1 MLNQTDVLTK
11 GISNANLKF
20 RRSENSISIAIS
32 EEGLSTNTANL
43 PVILKTTRTE
53 IYNILMVVKLECGV
67 SRNTLCVNHLI
78 IDFVSYDFQ
87 INKILASR
95 SKFLSHWST
104 CNCIASIDLLIESL
118 LEEIVNIEKF
128 EFKIFQNEIFTTS
141 PFQQK

>member
-1 MLNQTDVLTK
+1 MWCITK
-11 GISNANLKF
+11 QGKAS
-20 RRSENSISIAIS
+20 SSI
-32 EEGLSTNTANL
+32 NTF
-43 PVILKTTRTE
+43 
-53 IYNILMVVKLECGV
+53 
-67 SRNTLCVNHLI
+67 CVGHLI

-95 SKFLSHWST
+95 SKFLSHWPT
-104 CNCIASIDLLIESL
+104 CNCIASIDSLIESL

>member
-1 MLNQTDVLTK
+1 MWCITK
-11 GISNANLKF
+11 QGKAHS
-20 RRSENSISIAIS
+20 
-32 EEGLSTNTANL
+32 STNT
-43 PVILKTTRTE
+43 
-53 IYNILMVVKLECGV
+53 
-67 SRNTLCVNHLI
+67 LCNGRLI

-95 SKFLSHWST
+95 SKFLSHWPT

-141 PFQQK
+141 PFQQKWISRIWRGKNLFFRQIIILGVSKVFLNQEKWKALYSFSH

>member
-1 MLNQTDVLTK
+1 MWFITK
-11 GISNANLKF
+11 QGKAHS
-20 RRSENSISIAIS
+20 SI
-32 EEGLSTNTANL
+32 
-43 PVILKTTRTE
+43 
-53 IYNILMVVKLECGV
+53 
-67 SRNTLCVNHLI
+67 NTLCVGHLI

-95 SKFLSHWST
+95 SKFLSHWPT

-141 PFQQK
+141 PFQQKWISRIWRGKNLFFRQIIILGVSKVFLNQEKWKALYSFSH